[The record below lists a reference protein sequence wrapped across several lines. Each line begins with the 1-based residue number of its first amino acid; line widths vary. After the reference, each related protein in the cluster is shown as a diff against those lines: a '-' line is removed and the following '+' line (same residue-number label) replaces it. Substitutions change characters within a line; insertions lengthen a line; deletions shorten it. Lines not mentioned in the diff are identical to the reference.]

1 MRKTILLSVLFALP
15 VMANAFNGKAKVGGI
30 WYNIVTKAEKAE
42 VTADYPTQHYQ
53 GRVVIPK
60 TIVYE
65 GVTCKVTAIG
75 EGAFAQSEVQ
85 QVVIPNSVTSIGS
98 RAFIYCGK
106 LNSVTIPESVETIGS
121 YAFSGCYNLKNI
133 KLPQDLK
140 TIEEGLFKGCNQLQA
155 ITIPE
160 KVTKIGPYAFNGCRD
175 VTTVSLNEKLDSIC
189 SNAFSGCGLL
199 SVAIPNT
206 VRFIESEAFKECPSL
221 KTLTIGSGVEK
232 ISHGAFEKCGD
243 LKDVYLNGGRL
254 PNLVNNTNPF
264 RGSEVEYATLHVAES
279 LVELCKQVEPWKGFG
294 KIAVNPDATTE
305 EVVATADETVYE
317 LKDCNGQ
324 IPTPFMER
332 YELGKWLD
340 EHVQYPEEAKA
351 KGISGTTVAVNFV
364 VEPDGSISNVK
375 ADEGSW
381 PELVPEAERVV
392 KSMPKWNAGKVNGKY
407 ARVKER
413 IAVHF
418 QLSEQEINAA
428 RNKGNTGE
436 PIYDT
441 ANEMPS
447 FPGGSS
453 SIQAWIKEH
462 LQITDEIKDLGV
474 GRVMVKFVVEKDGTI
489 TNAEMMFP
497 MHPAIDKEA
506 TRVIES
512 MPKWNPG
519 RINGQPVRVK
529 YELPVIFK

>member
-221 KTLTIGSGVEK
+221 KTLTIGCGVEK

-279 LVELCKQVEPWKGFG
+279 LIELCKQV
-294 KIAVNPDATTE
+294 
-305 EVVATADETVYE
+305 
-317 LKDCNGQ
+317 
-324 IPTPFMER
+324 
-332 YELGKWLD
+332 
-340 EHVQYPEEAKA
+340 
-351 KGISGTTVAVNFV
+351 
-364 VEPDGSISNVK
+364 
-375 ADEGSW
+375 
-381 PELVPEAERVV
+381 
-392 KSMPKWNAGKVNGKY
+392 
-407 ARVKER
+407 
-413 IAVHF
+413 
-418 QLSEQEINAA
+418 
-428 RNKGNTGE
+428 
-436 PIYDT
+436 
-441 ANEMPS
+441 
-447 FPGGSS
+447 
-453 SIQAWIKEH
+453 
-462 LQITDEIKDLGV
+462 
-474 GRVMVKFVVEKDGTI
+474 
-489 TNAEMMFP
+489 
-497 MHPAIDKEA
+497 
-506 TRVIES
+506 
-512 MPKWNPG
+512 
-519 RINGQPVRVK
+519 
-529 YELPVIFK
+529 